1 MENKGLRTF
10 LEALETTGFD
20 ALRRKEQGGGGIPGK
35 GGIRYFGAARKK
47 RAPPAA
53 PAAQE
58 AQKGHPAGH
67 RPGRGEVD
75 LHLTRHSLTAAKPAV
90 CRPLSYH
97 L

>member
-20 ALRRKEQGGGGIPGK
+20 ALRRKKQGGGGIPGK

-58 AQKGHPAGH
+58 AQEAH
-67 RPGRGEVD
+67 RPGRRPGGREVD
-75 LHLTRHSLTAAKPAV
+75 LYHAVDGFDRRRLHGADRPAFF
-90 CRPLSYH
+90 
-97 L
+97 